1 MEWAWSPTALIA
13 SHNNNNRKWR
23 EYNLQSYSWQIKSLG
38 HLRDYYLNY
47 FFLCQ
52 GHTKHGYV
60 HLWSNPRAINW
71 LFFIAPS
78 PLLLNQL
85 SGVRWWCPPHYP
97 LDQLALDLHMWV
109 SDIPNCINVLLVL
122 RRWNDTSVTCHQL
135 AKEGEVQQ
143 KEHLFLSLLLLREAL
158 GCQGH
163 MPFPFY
169 DTLLTIKSFDTVTQ
183 HWPFMT
189 MNHCFSL

>member
-1 MEWAWSPTALIA
+1 MTKDRIKIDDLSSEHFMTLLLWTDQKPTTWSKLVARRCRWLFTGPLPVQLLPQIPITTYIGPISKSRVEWAWSPTAIIH

-52 GHTKHGYV
+52 GHTKHGDV
-60 HLWSNPRAINW
+60 HSWSNPRAINW

-97 LDQLALDLHMWV
+97 LNLHWI
-109 SDIPNCINVLLVL
+109 SICEWPIFQIVLMFC
-122 RRWNDTSVTCHQL
+122 WS
-135 AKEGEVQQ
+135 
-143 KEHLFLSLLLLREAL
+143 
-158 GCQGH
+158 
-163 MPFPFY
+163 
-169 DTLLTIKSFDTVTQ
+169 
-183 HWPFMT
+183 
-189 MNHCFSL
+189 